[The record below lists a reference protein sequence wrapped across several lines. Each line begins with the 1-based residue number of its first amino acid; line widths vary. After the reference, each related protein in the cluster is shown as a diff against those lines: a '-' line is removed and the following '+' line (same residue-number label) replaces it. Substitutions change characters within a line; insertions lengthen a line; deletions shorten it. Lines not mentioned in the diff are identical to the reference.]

1 MDFCFLDSDVSPTKE
16 QVGGKGYYLH
26 QMASM
31 GLPVPPAAV
40 VTTELWTR
48 YQKDPKSVIKTLKT
62 EIIPQVVEHLKA
74 SNGGQMPLVSVRSAG
89 AVSMPGMMDTILNV
103 GVDLSNLGEASV
115 GKKKK
120 GQPDAVS
127 ADEKFQ
133 ADLYARFLSMYGQS
147 VLGIDKAS
155 FNSHQSFSTRTEA
168 NEHFKALYAEHGHA
182 LPSNNP
188 EDQILKCVLAV
199 FDSWNNERA
208 KLYRKLHKIDKDA
221 GTAVVIQRMV
231 FGNKNEA
238 SATGVVFSRDPSNG
252 DNRMMG
258 EYLVNAQGEDVVSG
272 SHTPENISTLS
283 EDFPEAY
290 EQIEKI
296 AKELE
301 RKYKQVQDIEFTIE
315 DEKLYILQS
324 RTAKCSPFAKLRML
338 MDLSSRK
345 ELGPQEVLDGL
356 TLAEYLDLN
365 VRQVDPAYSKSPDGT
380 GLPASMG
387 ALTGR
392 VVFGPS
398 TKYEGQPT
406 IFLAKETTPD
416 DLQAINLAT
425 GILTASGGVTSH
437 AAVVARGMGKICV
450 VGCTDLVVEVKDG
463 VEQAMLN
470 GHRLTSGDWIT
481 VDANRGKVWVGKDT
495 PIIDAK
501 NTQIFWDLE
510 DLVFEAN
517 PKWTRITSKVD
528 EVISGKNT
536 LFLTYDLDD
545 RHVEEMRAELR
556 DATSYLTGTLDL
568 TGKLD
573 FLQKRYP
580 NQFLFADLTA
590 EQVFLKKKD
599 ILLDIAIAAP
609 VGHKF
614 DFSLYLG
621 PYENDHAGHLMS
633 MGFKVHDNADISF
646 DVKDQKA
653 PLVVVQEDET
663 RVPDEKMAISSRN
676 ALLRVLR

>member
-40 VTTELWTR
+40 VTTDLWTR
-48 YQKDPKSVIKTLKT
+48 YQKDPKGVIKTLKSD
-62 EIIPQVVEHLKA
+62 IIPQVVAYLKE

-103 GVDLSNLGEASV
+103 GVDLKSLGASSV
-115 GKKKK
+115 KK
-120 GQPDAVS
+120 GKAKNEAGV
-127 ADEKFQ
+127 DEKFQ
-133 ADLYARFLSMYGQS
+133 ADLHARFLSMYGQS
-147 VLGIDKAS
+147 VLGMPKSS
-155 FNSHQSFSTRTEA
+155 FDAHQSFDTRTQV
-168 NEHFKALYAEHGHA
+168 NEHFTALYADHGHE
-182 LPSNNP
+182 LPSNKP

-208 KLYRKLHKIDKDA
+208 QLYRKLHKIDKDA

-272 SHTPENISTLS
+272 SHTPQNIANLS
-283 EDFPEAY
+283 EDFPEAF

-296 AKELE
+296 AKDLE

-324 RTAKCSPFAKLRML
+324 RTANCSPFAKLRML

-365 VRQVDPAYSKSPDGT
+365 VRQIDPAYNKTPDGT

-416 DLQAINLAT
+416 DLQAISLAT

-450 VGCTDLVVEVKDG
+450 VGCSDLVVEVKDG
-463 VEQAMLN
+463 VEQATLN
-470 GHRLTSGDWIT
+470 GHHLTSGDWIT
-481 VDANRGKVWVGKDT
+481 VDANRGKVWVGKDA

-501 NTQIFWDLE
+501 NTQIFCDLE

-517 PKWTRITSKVD
+517 PQWTRITSKVD

-536 LFLTYDLDD
+536 LLLTYAFDD
-545 RHVEEMRAELR
+545 MHPEQMRAELN

-580 NQFLFADLTA
+580 DQFLFADLTA

-599 ILLDIAIAAP
+599 ILLDIAIASP
-609 VGHKF
+609 PGNKF

-621 PYENDHAGHLMS
+621 PYESEHAGHLMS
-633 MGFKVHDNADISF
+633 MGFTVHDNADISF
-646 DVKDQKA
+646 DVKNQQA
-653 PLVVVQEDET
+653 NLVVVQEDET

-676 ALLRVLR
+676 ALLRVLK